1 MSFIDHK
8 SKTSKAEIDALLAEL
23 ENPSISLLNKRLLEL
38 DQVSDASDIIRIHN
52 GIVKAVE
59 DLNARVSRI
68 ESQLGLNS
76 ISK

>member
-8 SKTSKAEIDALLAEL
+8 AKTSKAEIDALLAEL
-23 ENPSISLLNKRLLEL
+23 ENPNISLLNKRLLEL
-38 DQVSDASDIIRIHN
+38 DQASDASEIIRIHN